1 MDKKNKNSLRKAHD
15 FNSQIEEESLWDLE
29 DDWDDADEAVSG
41 DEPEE
46 ESAPVADENL
56 SVAPVVENPEEVL
69 AELDPLVEGVEEINE
84 EKEEDDK
91 PVEKAPLGNE
101 DEFDMEDDEDLEDE
115 VLEVP
120 PEEVTKEADQDDS
133 HDDLVD
139 LAEDTDEASPSEE
152 PLEGTKDDTEELA
165 SGASKIGALAE
176 PLKKL
181 SLSSTEKI
189 ALSAIAA
196 IFIGLTIYGYI
207 WLRGKNND
215 AVTADTLELPVEGKH
230 ATITEFST
238 FWKSP
243 GKAPGIKLGAVVVPA
258 ASITLSDDSNSGAL
272 RIYFRNATQDSIGDP
287 ITISF
292 QNGKFENGTNTI
304 EVSASDGFHLKGD
317 FHAYQM
323 DSSLAWKVDVLEAGS
338 SSATGSGYTILFDTP
353 VAPTMR

>member
-1 MDKKNKNSLRKAHD
+1 MDKKNKNSPRKAHD
-15 FNSQIEEESLWDLE
+15 FNSQIEEEKLWDLE
-29 DDWDDADEAVSG
+29 DDWDDADEAVSS

-46 ESAPVADENL
+46 ENAPVADEN
-56 SVAPVVENPEEVL
+56 SSGEEDTEEVQ
-69 AELDPLVEGVEEINE
+69 AELDTPVEEVEEINK
-84 EKEEDDK
+84 EKEEDDL
-91 PVEKAPLGNE
+91 PVEKAPLGN
-101 DEFDMEDDEDLEDE
+101 DDQFDLEDDKALDDE
-115 VLEVP
+115 VLEIP
-120 PEEVTKEADQDDS
+120 DEADQDDS
-133 HDDLVD
+133 YDDFED
-139 LAEDTDEASPSEE
+139 LAEDTDDASSSEE
-152 PLEGTKDDTEELA
+152 LLEETEDDTEEPA
-165 SGASKIGALAE
+165 SDASKIGALVE

-196 IFIGLTIYGYI
+196 IFIGITIYGYI

-230 ATITEFST
+230 ATITEFTT

-243 GKAPGIKLGAVVVPA
+243 GKAPGIKLGAIVVPA
-258 ASITLSDDSNSGAL
+258 ASITLSDDSNTGAL

-292 QNGKFENGTNTI
+292 QNGKFKNGTNSI

-323 DSSLAWKVDVLEAGS
+323 DKSLAWKVDVLEAS
-338 SSATGSGYTILFDTP
+338 SSAATGSSYTILFDTP